1 MWRVMWQYGPS
12 RMGTMTAAVAPDL
25 QGALNAKALLWKD
38 LNVYGDPEP
47 VFAEHSALLRT
58 SILAL
63 PHLQADPAMDLA
75 GYAHVFVPTQQ
86 QALTLVNRLR
96 AERDI
101 VYADIQGEWQYPVQF
116 GQSRRVPTAEIV
128 LSVPVPGTPD
138 LLGEQGYLGPAPA
151 GIDALYAWTIPGGR
165 GTGVKIVD
173 IENGWN
179 FGHEDLKGN
188 DNGVI
193 YGPHSDNDHG
203 TAVLGIF
210 HGDANVF
217 GVTGIASQSSL
228 SAAAVVY
235 DFKLRKWNAGAAI
248 KFAADRMKAGDV
260 ILLEMHAPGPNAHGT
275 DPKSQQGFISIE
287 YWLPEFAAIKYAT
300 GKGIHVVE
308 AGGNGGENLDAP
320 IYNNAYARAVRD
332 SGAILVGGGNS
343 AHDAHPRSRIWW
355 SNYGSRVDVQGW
367 GLDIVTTGGRS
378 EPSYYDRISSAD
390 ESKCYT
396 QSFGG
401 TSGAS
406 PIITGV
412 VASISGALKVAG
424 RAALPPSEMRQLI
437 VDTGTA
443 QTDAP
448 DFPSATQHIGPL
460 PNLRAAFSRL
470 TLGGVA

>member
-12 RMGTMTAAVAPDL
+12 RMGTMTARVAPDL
-25 QGALNAKALLWKD
+25 KGALDAKALLWKD
-38 LNVYGDPEP
+38 LNAYGDPEP
-47 VFAEHSALLRT
+47 VFAEHPALLRT

-63 PHLQADPAMDLA
+63 PRLQADPAMDLA

-96 AERDI
+96 AEPDI
-101 VYADIQGEWQYPVQF
+101 AYADLQGEWQYPVKF
-116 GQSRRVPTAEIV
+116 GQSRRVQTADI
-128 LSVPVPGTPD
+128 LLTVPVPATPD
-138 LLGEQGYLGPAPA
+138 LSGEQGYLGPAPA

-165 GTGVKIVD
+165 GTGIKVVD
-173 IENGWN
+173 VENGWN

-193 YGPHSDNDHG
+193 FGPHSDNDHG

-210 HGDANVF
+210 HGDSNAF

-228 SAAAVVY
+228 SAAAVMY
-235 DFKLRKWNAGAAI
+235 DFKLRKWNAAAAI
-248 KFAADRMKAGDV
+248 KFAADRMAPGDV
-260 ILLEMHAPGPNAHGT
+260 ILLEMHAPGPNSHDA
-275 DPKSQQGFISIE
+275 DPNSQQGFIPIE

-308 AGGNGGENLDAP
+308 AGGNGGEDLDAA
-320 IYNNAYARAVRD
+320 IYKNAFSRATRD

-355 SNYGSRVDVQGW
+355 SNYGGRVDVQGW

-378 EPSYYDRISSAD
+378 LPSYHDRISSAD

-406 PIITGV
+406 PIITGA
-412 VASISGALKVAG
+412 VASINGALKAAG
-424 RAALPPSEMRQLI
+424 RAALPPADMRQLLI
-437 VDTGTA
+437 DTGTA

-448 DFPSATQHIGPL
+448 TFPATQNIGPL
-460 PNLRAAFSRL
+460 PNLRATFSRL
-470 TLGGVA
+470 TIGGVA

>member
-12 RMGTMTAAVAPDL
+12 RMGTMTAAAAPNL
-25 QGALNAKALLWKD
+25 QSVLDAKNLLWKD
-38 LNVYGDPEP
+38 LNAYGDPEP
-47 VFAEHSALLRT
+47 VFAEHPASLRT
-58 SILAL
+58 SILAR
-63 PHLQADPAMDLA
+63 PHLPADAAMDLA

-101 VYADIQGEWQYPVQF
+101 AYADMQGEWQYPVKF
-116 GQSRRVPTAEIV
+116 GQSRRVQTTDI
-128 LSVPVPGTPD
+128 LLTVPVPGTPD
-138 LLGEQGYLGPAPA
+138 LSGEQGYLGPAPA

-165 GTGVKIVD
+165 GTNVKVVD

-210 HGDANVF
+210 HGDSNPF

-228 SAAAVVY
+228 SAAAVMY
-235 DFKLRKWNAGAAI
+235 DTKLRKWNSAAAI
-248 KFAADRMKAGDV
+248 KFAADRMTPGDV
-260 ILLEMHAPGPNAHGT
+260 ILLEMHAPGPNAHDS
-275 DPKSQQGFISIE
+275 DPNSQQGFIAIE
-287 YWLPEFAAIKYAT
+287 YWQPEFAAIKYAI
-300 GKGIHVVE
+300 GMGIHVVE
-308 AGGNGGENLDAP
+308 AGGNGGEDLDAP
-320 IYNNAYARAVRD
+320 IYNSAFSRAARD

-367 GLDIVTTGGRS
+367 GFDIVTTGGRS
-378 EPSYYDRISSAD
+378 LPSYHDRISSTD
-390 ESKCYT
+390 KSKCYT

-406 PIITGV
+406 PIITGT
-412 VASISGALKVAG
+412 VASISGALKAAG
-424 RAALPPSEMRQLI
+424 QAALPPSDMRQLL

-448 DFPSATQHIGPL
+448 TFPATQHIGPL
-460 PNLRAAFSRL
+460 PNLRAEFSRL
-470 TLGGVA
+470 TLGGAA